1 LSSQEPQIS
10 YKLEGVVPNVA
21 DAADEKNTGVD
32 WHPSGTLFA
41 VPTKTFEIAI
51 YSRDNWQE
59 QSRLSLGSG
68 GHDNAITDI
77 KWSPNGRYIAS
88 TGLDNKL
95 ILWDVTAREPAA
107 THRIEGASA
116 IAWHPNANTLSVTT
130 KHGALFTVRAAVP
143 QDLPLPFGRD
153 ISSVGP
159 TAGETNGN
167 NNGPAKVNN
176 ISPSK
181 RKELEDEIDRELG
194 LDGDAW
200 LEDDDGAGY
209 AEPGPDEYVDHR
221 GSVVK
226 KPRIDDV
233 VELQAPFQTGST
245 PWRGSKRYL
254 CVNSLGYIWAV
265 DQEDHNSVTVS
276 FFNRGFH
283 REYHFADTNKY
294 DLAALAEEACLFG
307 NSDMGKILLRFH
319 DGFGDNW
326 EYTLQNDKVR
336 SLALSS
342 TMVVVCT
349 QKGYVRVFNL
359 YGTPLKVFRDS
370 SDHIVTCATHEN
382 LLMTVR
388 SRRDGSLCYTLED
401 TATEQVFQR
410 GDAMDVGHS
419 EELTALFFSDDGDP
433 FMFDT
438 SGVLSVLLHWR
449 DPLQARWIPVL
460 DVAEMDEDANTKL
473 KGANLWPIGVLDRKL
488 EAIVVRGGDKYPPIP
503 LPITSE
509 FDLCVPGHNAASK
522 LEQSFLTKGVLLSLH
537 KDRDNEHPQL
547 PEMQLENDK
556 LVLHMLQGAAKDSRF
571 NKCLGLV
578 RLLRHSQALEAAR
591 KIALR
596 FDMTLL
602 ADKINN
608 FITDSK

>member
-1 LSSQEPQIS
+1 
-10 YKLEGVVPNVA
+10 
-21 DAADEKNTGVD
+21 
-32 WHPSGTLFA
+32 
-41 VPTKTFEIAI
+41 
-51 YSRDNWQE
+51 
-59 QSRLSLGSG
+59 
-68 GHDNAITDI
+68 
-77 KWSPNGRYIAS
+77 
-88 TGLDNKL
+88 
-95 ILWDVTAREPAA
+95 
-107 THRIEGASA
+107 
-116 IAWHPNANTLSVTT
+116 
-130 KHGALFTVRAAVP
+130 
-143 QDLPLPFGRD
+143 
-153 ISSVGP
+153 
-159 TAGETNGN
+159 
-167 NNGPAKVNN
+167 
-176 ISPSK
+176 
-181 RKELEDEIDRELG
+181 
-194 LDGDAW
+194 
-200 LEDDDGAGY
+200 
-209 AEPGPDEYVDHR
+209 
-221 GSVVK
+221 
-226 KPRIDDV
+226 
-233 VELQAPFQTGST
+233 
-245 PWRGSKRYL
+245 
-254 CVNSLGYIWAV
+254 
-265 DQEDHNSVTVS
+265 
-276 FFNRGFH
+276 
-283 REYHFADTNKY
+283 
-294 DLAALAEEACLFG
+294 
-307 NSDMGKILLRFH
+307 
-319 DGFGDNW
+319 
-326 EYTLQNDKVR
+326 
-336 SLALSS
+336 
-342 TMVVVCT
+342 
-349 QKGYVRVFNL
+349 
-359 YGTPLKVFRDS
+359 
-370 SDHIVTCATHEN
+370 
-382 LLMTVR
+382 
-388 SRRDGSLCYTLED
+388 
-401 TATEQVFQR
+401 
-410 GDAMDVGHS
+410 MDVGHS